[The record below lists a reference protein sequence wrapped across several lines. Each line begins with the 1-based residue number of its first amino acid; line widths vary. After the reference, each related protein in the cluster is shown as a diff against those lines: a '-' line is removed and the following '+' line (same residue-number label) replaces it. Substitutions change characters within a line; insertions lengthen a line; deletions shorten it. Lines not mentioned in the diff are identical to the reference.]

1 MDRANVDGSI
11 EKFGEKADFSHLVTR
26 EASLTP
32 ESRR

>member
-1 MDRANVDGSI
+1 MDRANGDGRI
-11 EKFGEKADFSHLVTR
+11 EKSGEKANFSHLVTR